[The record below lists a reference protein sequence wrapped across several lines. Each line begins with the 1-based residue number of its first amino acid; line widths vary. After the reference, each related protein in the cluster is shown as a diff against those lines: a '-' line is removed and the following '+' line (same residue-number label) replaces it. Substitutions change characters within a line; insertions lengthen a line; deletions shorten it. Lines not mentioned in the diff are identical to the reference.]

1 MSQRKDSGTGA
12 ICPSPSLSNCVTLPQ
27 LVAELYG
34 EAAAAERCRI
44 LEHLMQPLGVLSLAV
59 VANGIFAKIWFRSG
73 WHGLQVR
80 PEDVAIVQPGDVF
93 ELARHTEQVSTEA
106 MATLAQLFAASSVVA
121 MSPACAHFTAA
132 LLTRNAKKEVQ
143 P

>member
-12 ICPSPSLSNCVTLPQ
+12 ICPSTSLSNCVTLPQ

-106 MATLAQLFAASSVVA
+106 WRRSRSCSPHPLWSQCHQLVPT
-121 MSPACAHFTAA
+121 SPRRF
-132 LLTRNAKKEVQ
+132 
-143 P
+143 